1 MFEKEAEEY
10 AGKTYEMCSYSGLPY
25 ASDRRAREQ
34 AFKDGAE
41 TALRK
46 VVKYLSTL
54 TLDENCGGYFSR
66 LLESE
71 ENLQELAK
79 ELENV

>member
-1 MFEKEAEEY
+1 MFEKEAEEWVKSNLHNTEEDY
-10 AGKTYEMCSYSGLPY
+10 IK
-25 ASDRRAREQ
+25 

-46 VVKYLSTL
+46 VVKHLSTL
-54 TLDENCGGYFSR
+54 VLDEHCGGYFSR

-71 ENLQELAK
+71 EKLQELAT
-79 ELENV
+79 ECV